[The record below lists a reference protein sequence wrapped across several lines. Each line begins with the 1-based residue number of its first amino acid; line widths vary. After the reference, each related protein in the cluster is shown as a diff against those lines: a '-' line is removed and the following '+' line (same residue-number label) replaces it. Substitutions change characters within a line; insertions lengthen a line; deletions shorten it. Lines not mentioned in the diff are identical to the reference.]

1 VLERRLAL
9 RLDIPMNGLDP
20 DLLHFGTKSGNRKI
34 FREAG
39 VRFPAGFED
48 LQSEEDIVRAL
59 GDLRKRRPDIQRA
72 VIKLNEGFGGEGNA
86 IFSYPEA
93 RTGVA
98 GIRESLRDLSW
109 LSGNETN
116 SRYLKKFGLMGG
128 IVEELI
134 SAAETRSP
142 SVQMRI
148 LPNGEASLVSS
159 HEQVLG
165 GTTGQAYL
173 GCRFPARDDY
183 RLQLLDNAKKVAK
196 VLSRHGIIGR
206 FAIDFLTTLEAG
218 EWNVD
223 AIEINLRMGGTTPP
237 FHALEFLTGGALDA
251 GSGLFRAPDG
261 RAKYYAA
268 TDNLKSP
275 TYRGLLPEDLFEIIW
290 RHGIGF
296 KHSTGTGVLFY
307 MIGALSQYGKLGMT
321 AIGDSTE
328 QAQTLFDETV
338 RILDE
343 VAAGG
348 GHGQAAP
355 MSDRYL
361 AME

>member
-1 VLERRLAL
+1 
-9 RLDIPMNGLDP
+9 
-20 DLLHFGTKSGNRKI
+20 
-34 FREAG
+34 
-39 VRFPAGFED
+39 
-48 LQSEEDIVRAL
+48 
-59 GDLRKRRPDIQRA
+59 
-72 VIKLNEGFGGEGNA
+72 
-86 IFSYPEA
+86 
-93 RTGVA
+93 
-98 GIRESLRDLSW
+98 
-109 LSGNETN
+109 
-116 SRYLKKFGLMGG
+116 
-128 IVEELI
+128 
-134 SAAETRSP
+134 
-142 SVQMRI
+142 
-148 LPNGEASLVSS
+148 
-159 HEQVLG
+159 VLG

-196 VLSRHGIIGR
+196 VLSRHDIIGR

-321 AIGDSTE
+321 AIGDSPE